1 MRLALFGVELE
12 ENLGV
17 RSIHAAAVAAGHE
30 AEIFSLRDQADLEPL
45 VAAMLAW
52 KPDVVGLSMIFTR
65 TARDYVGLARELR
78 RLGFKGH
85 LTAGGH
91 FAALNAEA
99 LLGEVDALDSVL
111 HGEGEEAV
119 LDLMAHL
126 DHLEAVQGLT
136 RRLPGGGFSTSPPR
150 PALEDLDARPRS
162 TRPPEF
168 DRYLGLP
175 VANMLGSRG
184 CYAACTFCSLAAWSE
199 AAGLPRVRLR
209 TPEAVADEM
218 ADLFHHR
225 GVRLF
230 NFHDDNF
237 FLRNKAETLARFRA
251 LRKRLDERK
260 VGRIGLQVKARPD
273 SIDAEVAKEL
283 EALGVYRVF
292 LGVDSN
298 SVRGLK
304 ALGRGI
310 RGTQNHVALQLLLE
324 RGFHVTFNLLAFEP
338 DCTLQDLEDNL
349 AFVEQ
354 YPQVPVNIVR
364 TEVYGGTPLEARLRA
379 LGRLEGDYFGY
390 DYKMADP
397 AAQRAWDVFS
407 PVFRERSFTGEGA
420 NLRAMAVDCLFQVLV
435 HFWPQHGTPELR
447 ARVKGFVA
455 EVNASNVEL
464 WRAVLDFAKTESTEE
479 ERAAFA
485 AKLQQ
490 ARKPLDA
497 GLLEK
502 ANALLAHFAE
512 LSQGGPGES
521 ATPGLKRGR
530 SVSGVVVALLSVAVV
545 GCLGATA
552 LAALF
557 GDNIKALFSMST
569 ELAGETSVQQRKK
582 QPPPPKKQLSDF
594 GKDGY

>member
-17 RSIHAAAVAAGHE
+17 RSIHAAAVEAGHE
-30 AEIFSLRDQADLEPL
+30 AEIFSLREQIDLEPL
-45 VAAMLAW
+45 VAALLAW
-52 KPDVVGLSMIFTR
+52 APDVVGLSMIFTR

-99 LLGEVDALDSVL
+99 LLDEVDALDTVL

-119 LDLMAHL
+119 VDLLAHL
-126 DHLEAVQGLT
+126 DHLELVQGLT

-150 PALEDLDARPRS
+150 PPLEDLDARPRS

-184 CYAACTFCSLAAWSE
+184 CYAACTFCSIAAWSE

-237 FLRNKAETLARFRA
+237 FLRSKAETLTRFLA
-251 LRKRLDERK
+251 LRKRLEERK
-260 VGRIGLQVKARPD
+260 VGRIGLQVKSRPD
-273 SIDAEVAKEL
+273 TIDAEIVDEL
-283 EALGVYRVF
+283 QALGVYRVF

-310 RGTQNHVALQLLLE
+310 RGTQNHTALQLLLD

-349 AFVEQ
+349 AFVAQ

-364 TEVYGGTPLEARLRA
+364 TEVYGGTPLEARLRQQ
-379 LGRLEGDYFGY
+379 GRLEGDFFGY
-390 DYKMADP
+390 DYTMADP

-420 NLRAMAVDCLFQVLV
+420 NLRAMAVDCLHQVLV
-435 HFWPQHGTPELR
+435 HFWPERATPELR
-447 ARVKGFVA
+447 ARVKGFVSR
-455 EVNASNVEL
+455 VNESNVEL
-464 WRAVLDFAKTESTEE
+464 WRRVLDFAKTESTGEA
-479 ERAAFA
+479 RAAFVA
-485 AKLQQ
+485 ELQQ
-490 ARKPLDA
+490 EREPLDA
-497 GLLEK
+497 RLLEN

-512 LSQGGPGES
+512 LSEGGPGEA
-521 ATPGLKRGR
+521 ATPGLQRGR
-530 SVSGVVVALLSVAVV
+530 TVSRTVVVLLSVAVV
-545 GCLGATA
+545 GCLGGTA
-552 LAALF
+552 LVTLF
-557 GDNIKALFSMST
+557 GDNIKALFGMST
-569 ELAGETSVQQRKK
+569 ELAGDTAVERRKA
-582 QPPPPKKQLSDF
+582 PERPKKKLT
-594 GKDGY
+594 DGY